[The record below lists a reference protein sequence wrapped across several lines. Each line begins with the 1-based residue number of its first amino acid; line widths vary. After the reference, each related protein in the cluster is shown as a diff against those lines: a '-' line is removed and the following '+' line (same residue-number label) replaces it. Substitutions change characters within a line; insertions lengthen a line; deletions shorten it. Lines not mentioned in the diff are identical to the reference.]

1 MSTAER
7 HAEFLTERLR
17 AFGLSMHLDSGGASA
32 EGVLGLAPTPFE
44 TLGRPLVVAR
54 ARFYTLGHNRL
65 KFFDPAIFFDLPALD
80 VGRCNSKH
88 DVESALRRA
97 WAAQMRALGEAL
109 VWLQRLHAPTQ
120 LVAGGARLR
129 FVDEQSGPIEVRA
142 PREIL
147 LPSRG
152 ALAVRSLGQPGERRF
167 RPLPSLES
175 ANELAMS
182 ISSAVSERAR
192 LTTEAAPPLS
202 GPDERKPLRDKRA
215 RRAMVISS
223 AAAGPVELA
232 TLLALRHVELDHFR
246 DSSHALA
253 AFRERSYEL
262 AIVDARL
269 GRDDGFELAAD
280 LRRLPGVEDL
290 PIAIIDE
297 RDSPANRSAS
307 NLAGASLYLAK
318 PVNWAELEP
327 TLLDLLDH
335 AARRRY
341 QRFSARMAVRTAASA
356 GAWDELTELVARGG
370 ICLRTR
376 RDILPGAIE
385 RYRIH
390 LPAPL
395 EPIDVDGDVISR
407 ANLPGYAS
415 VLAGIRFRRFLDG
428 GESRWIRVIEDLAR
442 RSQRGTHA
450 GI

>member
-17 AFGLSMHLDSGGASA
+17 AFSLSIHLDPGAASA
-32 EGVLGLAPTPFE
+32 EGVLGLSPTPLE

-65 KFFDPAIFFDLPALD
+65 KFFDPAILFDLPALD
-80 VGRCNSKH
+80 VSRCNSKH

-109 VWLQRLHAPTQ
+109 VWLQRLRAPTQ

-129 FVDEQSGPIEVRA
+129 FVDEHSGPIEVRA

-147 LPSRG
+147 LPSSG
-152 ALAVRSLGQPGERRF
+152 ALAQRSLGQPGERRF

-182 ISSAVSERAR
+182 ISSAVAERAR
-192 LTTEAAPPLS
+192 HTTEAAPLS
-202 GPDERKPLRDKRA
+202 GPDERKPLRGKRA

-223 AAAGPVELA
+223 APAGPVELA

-246 DSSHALA
+246 NSAHALA

-262 AIVDARL
+262 AIVDVRL
-269 GRDDGFELAAD
+269 GREDGFELAAD

-290 PIAIIDE
+290 PVAIVDE
-297 RDSPANRSAS
+297 RDSPANRSAA
-307 NLAGASLYLAK
+307 NLAGAALYLAK

-341 QRFSARMAVRTAASA
+341 QRFTARMAVRTAASA

-376 RDILPGAIE
+376 RDILPGAVE

-415 VLAGIRFRRFLDG
+415 ALAGIRFRRFHDG
-428 GESRWIRVIEDLAR
+428 GEARWIRVIEDLAR
-442 RSQRGTHA
+442 RARGGSHA
-450 GI
+450 GL

>member
-1 MSTAER
+1 MSSAER
-7 HAEFLTERLR
+7 HAEFISERLR
-17 AFGLSMHLDSGGASA
+17 AFGLSIHLDPEGASA

-80 VGRCNSKH
+80 VSRCASKH
-88 DVESALRRA
+88 DIESALRRA

-109 VWLQRLHAPTQ
+109 VWLRRLRAETQ

-152 ALAVRSLGQPGERRF
+152 ALAQRSLGQPGERRF
-167 RPLPSLES
+167 RALPSLES

-182 ISSAVSERAR
+182 ISSAVAERAR
-192 LTTEAAPPLS
+192 HTTEAEPLS
-202 GPDERKPLRDKRA
+202 GPDEEKPLRGKRA

-223 AAAGPVELA
+223 APTGPVELA

-246 DSSHALA
+246 DSTHALA

-262 AIVDARL
+262 AIVDARV
-269 GRDDGFELAAD
+269 GRDEGLELAAD
-280 LRRLPGVEDL
+280 LRRLPGVENL
-290 PIAIIDE
+290 PVAIVDE
-297 RDSPANRSAS
+297 RDSPTTREAA
-307 NLAGASLYLAK
+307 NLAGAALYLVK
-318 PVNWAELEP
+318 PVNWEELEP

-341 QRFSARMAVRTAASA
+341 QRFPARMAVRTAASA

-376 RDILPGAIE
+376 RDILPGAVE

-442 RSQRGTHA
+442 RAQRGTHA
-450 GI
+450 AP

>member
-1 MSTAER
+1 MSSAER

-17 AFGLSMHLDSGGASA
+17 SFGLSVDLGPGAASA
-32 EGVLGLAPTPFE
+32 EGVLSLSATPFE

-80 VGRCNSKH
+80 VGRCASKS
-88 DVESALRRA
+88 DVDFALRRA

-109 VWLQRLHAPTQ
+109 TWLQRLHAQTQ

-147 LPSRG
+147 LPSSG
-152 ALAVRSLGQPGERRF
+152 ALARRSLGQPGERRF
-167 RPLPSLES
+167 RALASLES
-175 ANELAMS
+175 ANELAMA
-182 ISSAVSERAR
+182 ISSAVTARAR
-192 LTTEAAPPLS
+192 HTSDALPPS
-202 GPDERKPLRDKRA
+202 GPDEKRPRSAKRA
-215 RRAMVISS
+215 RRVMAISS
-223 AAAGPVELA
+223 APTGPVELTA
-232 TLLALRHVELDHFR
+232 RLALRHVELEHFR
-246 DSSHALA
+246 DSAHAMA
-253 AFRERSYEL
+253 AFRERSYEMVL
-262 AIVDARL
+262 VDARV
-269 GRDDGFELAAD
+269 GREDGLELAAD
-280 LRRLPGVEDL
+280 LRRLPGVEHL
-290 PIAIIDE
+290 PIAILDE
-297 RDSPANRSAS
+297 RESNTNRAAARE
-307 NLAGASLYLAK
+307 AGAALYLVK
-318 PVNWAELEP
+318 PVNWEEVEP

-335 AARRRY
+335 AAHRRF
-341 QRFSARMAVRTAASA
+341 QRFAARMAVRTAASA
-356 GAWDELTELVARGG
+356 GAWDELTEVVARGG

-376 RDILPGAIE
+376 RDVLPGAVE

-415 VLAGIRFRRFLDG
+415 VLAGIRFRRFLDD

-442 RSQRGTHA
+442 RAQRGAHT
-450 GI
+450 GP

>member
-1 MSTAER
+1 MSSER
-7 HAEFLTERLR
+7 HAEFLAERLR
-17 AFGLSMHLDSGGASA
+17 AFGLSISLDPGGSSA
-32 EGVLGLAPTPFE
+32 EGVLSLGPTPFE
-44 TLGRPLVVAR
+44 TLGRPLVVSR

-65 KFFDPAIFFDLPALD
+65 KFFDPAIFFDLAALD
-80 VGRCNSKH
+80 VSRCNSKH
-88 DVESALRRA
+88 EIESALRRA

-109 VWLQRLHAPTQ
+109 TWLQRLHAQTQ
-120 LVAGGARLR
+120 VVAGGARLR
-129 FVDEQSGPIEVRA
+129 FIDEQAGPVEVRA
-142 PREIL
+142 PREVL
-147 LPSRG
+147 LPSSG
-152 ALAVRSLGQPGERRF
+152 ALADRSLAQPGERRF
-167 RPLPSLES
+167 RALPSLES

-192 LTTEAAPPLS
+192 HTADATPLS
-202 GPDERKPLRDKRA
+202 GPDEEKPLRGKRA

-223 AAAGPVELA
+223 SPTGPVELA

-262 AIVDARL
+262 AIVDAKF
-269 GRDDGFELAAD
+269 GREDGLELAAD
-280 LRRLPGVEDL
+280 LRRLPGVENL
-290 PIAIIDE
+290 PIVVVDE
-297 RDSPANRSAS
+297 RDTPANRAAA
-307 NLAGASLYLAK
+307 NVAGAALYLVK
-318 PVNWAELEP
+318 PVFWPELEP

-341 QRFSARMAVRTAASA
+341 QRFPARMAVRTAASA

-376 RDILPGAIE
+376 RDILPGAVE

-428 GESRWIRVIEDLAR
+428 SESRWIRVIEELAR
-442 RSQRGTHA
+442 RAQRGPRA
-450 GI
+450 QI

>member
-7 HAEFLTERLR
+7 HAAFLTERLR
-17 AFGLSMHLDSGGASA
+17 AFGLSTQLESGNTSA
-32 EGVLGLAPTPFE
+32 EGVLPLGPTQFE
-44 TLGRPLVVAR
+44 TLGRPFVVSR

-65 KFFDPAIFFDLPALD
+65 KFFDPAIFFDLPAVD
-80 VGRCNSKH
+80 VGRCASKY

-97 WAAQMRALGEAL
+97 WATQMRALGEAL
-109 VWLQRLHAPTQ
+109 VWLQRLRAQTQ

-129 FVDEQSGPIEVRA
+129 FVDQHSGAIEVRA

-147 LPSRG
+147 LPSSG
-152 ALAVRSLGQPGERRF
+152 ALALRSLGQPGDRRF
-167 RPLPSLES
+167 RALPSLES

-182 ISSAVSERAR
+182 ISSAVAERAR
-192 LTTEAAPPLS
+192 LTAEPAAPLS
-202 GPDERKPLRDKRA
+202 GPDDSKPLPKRA
-215 RRAMVISS
+215 RRAMAIS
-223 AAAGPVELA
+223 AAPTGPVELA
-232 TLLALRHVELDHFR
+232 TLLALRHIELDHFR
-246 DSSHALA
+246 DAAHARA

-262 AIVDARL
+262 AIVDARV
-269 GRDDGFELAAD
+269 GREDGFELAAD
-280 LRRLPGVEDL
+280 LRRLPGVENL
-290 PIAIIDE
+290 PVAIVDE
-297 RDSPANRSAS
+297 RDHAGNRSAA
-307 NLAGASLYLAK
+307 NLAGASLYLVK
-318 PVNWAELEP
+318 PVNWEELEP

-335 AARRRY
+335 AAHRRY

-376 RDILPGAIE
+376 RDVLPGAIE

-415 VLAGIRFRRFLDG
+415 VLAGIRFRRFHDG

-442 RSQRGTHA
+442 RAQGGARPGL
-450 GI
+450 